1 MVLNRDDL
9 KEVRQRRYLAKDFD
23 ALRSLLLEYAR
34 LYYPDKIRDLSES
47 SMGGLLMDFAAY
59 TGDVMS
65 FYLDHQYGELNPD
78 TAVEDTNIE
87 RHLNS
92 AGVPIVGASPAL
104 VSVTVFVQ
112 VPADEINNVIGPL
125 EEALPVI
132 QANSIFEANNGTA
145 FILVEDVDFSA
156 TRTDGTLH
164 AEVRVG
170 QKSADGTPLT
180 FILAREGLCISGEE
194 VTESIPIGTTFIPF
208 KQLSLANPNVSEIL
222 KVNDGFGNIYY
233 EVGDLAHDVVY
244 RNVLNTAKDNELVKD
259 SLKVVPAPYRFTS
272 NTDLSTRR
280 TTLTLGGGNA
290 NTLEDDVIPDPSD
303 FAIAFPYTK
312 TFSRVPVN
320 PNQLI
325 QTKTLGVAAAG
336 TTLTVTYRHGGGLS
350 HNVPANSIE
359 NVQTLRMTFPG
370 NPSPAIAGAVRGS
383 VETTNK
389 IPASGG
395 EDAPTSDELK
405 ELIPSIRNS
414 QERIVTR
421 EDLLARVYTIPSNFG
436 RVFRAAIRSNPN
448 NPLATQLF
456 IVSRDTESRLITSPD
471 TLKQNLIKFLNPYRM
486 ISDAIDILDAR
497 VVNLGLSFDVLIDP
511 TLNRSTVLQNI
522 LSQLQDLFDIKNFN
536 IDQPIVIADVRNTIY
551 STPGVISINAIS
563 FENLTGIINNREYSD
578 NVFDVEANT
587 RQGIIFPPGG
597 GIFEVRFPDVD
608 IIGKASV

>member
-47 SMGGLLMDFAAY
+47 SMGGLLMDLAAY

-78 TAVEDTNIE
+78 TTVEDANIE
-87 RHLNS
+87 RHLNT
-92 AGVPIVGASPAL
+92 AGVPIVGAAPAL
-104 VSVTVFVQ
+104 VPVTIFVQ
-112 VPADEINNVIGPL
+112 IPAEEVQNVV
-125 EEALPVI
+125 LPMDDAIPIV
-132 QANSIFEANNGTA
+132 QSNTIFEANNGTA

-156 TRTDGTLH
+156 TRSDGSLM

-170 QKSADGTPLT
+170 TKASDGTPLS
-180 FILAREGLCISGEE
+180 FILAREGLCISGVE
-194 VTESIPIGTTFIPF
+194 VTENISINSTFVPF
-208 KQLSLANPNVSEIL
+208 RKLTLSNPNVSEIIS
-222 KVNDGFGNIYY
+222 VNDGFGNIYY
-233 EVGDLAHDVVY
+233 EVEHLTHDVVY
-244 RNVLNTAKDNELVKD
+244 RNVLNTAKDNDIVKD
-259 SLKVVPAPYRFTS
+259 SLKIVPAPYRFTA
-272 NTDLSTRR
+272 NADLSTRR

-303 FAIAFPYTK
+303 FAISFPYSK
-312 TFSRVPVN
+312 TFSRIPVN

-350 HNVPANSIE
+350 HNVKAGSIE
-359 NVQTLRMTFPG
+359 DVQTLRMSFPG
-370 NPSPAIAGAVRGS
+370 NPSPAVAGAVRGS
-383 VETTNK
+383 IEVTNR

-395 EDAPTSDELK
+395 EDAPTADDLK
-405 ELIPSIRNS
+405 DLIPSIKNS

-456 IVSRDTESRLITSPD
+456 IVSRNPESQLIISPD

-486 ISDAIDILDAR
+486 ISDAIDIMDAR
-497 VVNLGLSFDVLIDP
+497 IINLGLSFDVLIDP
-511 TLNRSTVLQNI
+511 TLNRSIVLQSI
-522 LSQLQDLFDIKNFN
+522 LSKLQTLFNIKNFN
-536 IDQPIVIADVRNTIY
+536 IDQPIVTSDVRNTIF
-551 STPGVISINAIS
+551 STPGVISINNIV
-563 FENLTGIINNREYSD
+563 FENLTGFINNREYSD
-578 NVFDVEANT
+578 QIFDVEANT

-597 GIFEVRFPDVD
+597 GIFEVRYPDVD
-608 IIGKASV
+608 VIGKASV